1 MDYELKCEG
10 FLADE
15 DLEERLLLCCR
26 RLLMAAGPSHP
37 VRVALRQIDGHILA
51 RVEVFLSCR
60 RLTAVVWRFDPEAAL
75 DAAVEVLLDSLVVL
89 PTAEVGPRS
98 WEGAAA
104 LSTLQ

>member
-1 MDYELKCEG
+1 MDYDLKCEG

-15 DLEERLLLCCR
+15 ELEERLLLGCR

-37 VRVALRQIDGHILA
+37 VRASLKQIDGRILA

-75 DAAVEVLLDSLVVL
+75 EAAVDVLMDSLLRPPVQE
-89 PTAEVGPRS
+89 AIPRT
-98 WEGAAA
+98 WEGAGA